1 MDSRTISL
9 SSDGSR
15 GSSTRRKGRRRR
27 RLIEGSVDDGDRS
40 AAFPSFTGLSSP
52 GRMVARLSVSFFSE
66 PNFFDSYPR
75 TSCSRSWTGTGFGT
89 GSGSGSGWE
98 TPAPKGYGSAAR
110 CFERLDA
117 RRFVSCVL
125 VTPLTFMT
133 AWRVGIK
140 LKTPSGV
147 LTPLGMCCN
156 TLVQPAASSAAVAS
170 SSLCVSSGWS
180 FQRNGPS

>member
-1 MDSRTISL
+1 MGRARARGRG
-9 SSDGSR
+9 GSER
-15 GSSTRRKGRRRR
+15 
-27 RLIEGSVDDGDRS
+27 
-40 AAFPSFTGLSSP
+40 A
-52 GRMVARLSVSFFSE
+52 
-66 PNFFDSYPR
+66 
-75 TSCSRSWTGTGFGT
+75 
-89 GSGSGSGWE
+89 
-98 TPAPKGYGSAAR
+98 PAPKGYGSAAR

-125 VTPLTFMT
+125 VTPVTFMT